1 MTIKTDILFAGVGGQ
16 GVLSIA
22 SLIAAAAV
30 SQKLQVKQGEVHG
43 MAQRGGAV
51 QACLRIS
58 DQPIHSDLVAQGT
71 ADAILSLEPVEAL
84 RYLPWLGPDGT
95 VATALDPF
103 TNIPNYPPMEEIT
116 AKLRQLPR
124 VILVEAEHLAKA
136 AGSVRTSNVVMVG
149 ACAHLLPMPPE
160 VLEEMIRLMFERKGP
175 KMVDVNLRA
184 FAAGREAAQ
193 CANS

>member
-1 MTIKTDILFAGVGGQ
+1 MSIHTDILFAGVGGQ

-30 SQKLQVKQGEVHG
+30 GRKLHVKQGEVHG

-71 ADAILSLEPVEAL
+71 ADAILSLEPIEAL
-84 RYLPWLGPDGT
+84 RYLPWLGPAGT
-95 VATALDPF
+95 VVTALDPF
-103 TNIPNYPPMEEIT
+103 ANIPNYPPMEEVT
-116 AKLRQLPR
+116 AKLRELPR
-124 VILVEAEHLAKA
+124 VILVEAERLAKE
-136 AGSVRTSNVVMVG
+136 AGSVRASNVVMVG

-160 VLEEMIRLMFERKGP
+160 IIEEMIRMMFERKGP

-184 FAAGREAAQ
+184 FAAGREAAR
-193 CANS
+193 CAQS